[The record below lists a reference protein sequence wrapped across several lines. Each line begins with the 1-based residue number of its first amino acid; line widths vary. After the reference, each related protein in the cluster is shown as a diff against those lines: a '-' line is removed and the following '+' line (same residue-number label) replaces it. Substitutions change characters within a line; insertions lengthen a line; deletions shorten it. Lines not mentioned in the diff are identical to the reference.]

1 MACTNN
7 YPVNLVDTQNSCDL
21 TCNLTFDYKDSSIVV
36 NNESGVYISITY
48 EQTSKPN
55 LIFSSV
61 PYHASELRIY
71 VPSLHTY
78 NGKHTDAELLINH
91 NGNNNK
97 HLIVSV
103 PIVNKNYISSSGS
116 TLAKI
121 IELMAKQRMNDFTQP
136 LSINNF
142 TINLNSIVPEKPFY
156 YYKGCAD
163 SPYLFTKTN
172 VDIVAFNSTN
182 NNNGAIIIDDNFMK
196 NLTALL
202 PTPNKISTSKIDIS
216 ELFYNMNGPSNSK
229 KDDIYI
235 DCQPTNE
242 EGDVYVPTKSSEP
255 PNIFGFFN
263 KGVNSKE
270 LFIIQ
275 SIIGLLIMFI
285 ILWVAKSLMILIIGK
300 FSRNSNQGG
309 GSINNFFK

>member
-1 MACTNN
+1 MTCTNK

-48 EQTSKPN
+48 EDNSKPN

-61 PYHASELRIY
+61 SYHANELRIF
-71 VPSLHTY
+71 VPSLHKY
-78 NGKHTDAELLINH
+78 NGKHADAELLINH

-97 HLIVSV
+97 HLIVSI
-103 PIVNKNYISSSGS
+103 PIVNKNYVSSSGS
-116 TLAKI
+116 TLARI
-121 IELMAKQRMNDFTQP
+121 IKLMSEQRINDFTQP

-156 YYKGCAD
+156 YYNGCSD

-172 VDIVAFNSTN
+172 VEIIAFNSKDSN
-182 NNNGAIIIDDNFMK
+182 SGAIIVDDNFMK

-202 PTPNKISTSKIDIS
+202 PTPNKVLTSTIGNS
-216 ELFYNMNGPSNSK
+216 ELFYNMNGPSNNK

-255 PNIFGFFN
+255 PNIFGFLN
-263 KGVNSKE
+263 KGLNSKE
-270 LFIIQ
+270 SFIIQ
-275 SIIGLLIMFI
+275 SVIGLLIMFI
-285 ILWVAKSLMILIIGK
+285 ILWVAKSLMILIISK
-300 FSRNSNQGG
+300 FSKNNIQTGG
-309 GSINNFFK
+309 NIENLIK